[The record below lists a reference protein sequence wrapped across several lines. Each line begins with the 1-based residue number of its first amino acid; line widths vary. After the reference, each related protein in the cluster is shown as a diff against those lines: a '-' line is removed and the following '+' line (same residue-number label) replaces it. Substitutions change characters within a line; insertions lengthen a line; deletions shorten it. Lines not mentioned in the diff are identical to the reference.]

1 MEYVKI
7 CKLRMSK
14 RNKFMRIME
23 CILYTIDNLYN
34 VIFCE
39 TSLYN
44 NKSDIAKVYD
54 RKFTELIV

>member
-1 MEYVKI
+1 
-7 CKLRMSK
+7 MSK